1 MIKLMVYLN
10 EQLFGGLIMSIGI
23 TLLVALLLSACGFL
37 MYVYFFS
44 VGYGFSIAGIGI
56 TLLILFRQNLTIWT
70 ILMCCLFIIYGIR
83 LGGYLALREMKS
95 VTYKTLLKDESKQ
108 NVKLGVKFCI
118 WISCA
123 ILYVCEC
130 APVTFR
136 FVNGSDD
143 DVFLYVGVIM
153 AALGILIELIAD
165 LQKSAAKKKNPKM
178 FVSTGLYR
186 IVRCPNYFGELL
198 LWTGVFVS
206 GISVCN
212 SVFQWSLVILGFV
225 GIIYVMFSGA
235 RRLEI
240 RQDKNY
246 GDNPAYQEY
255 ISKTPIILPLI
266 PIFSV
271 KKYKWLVA

>member
-1 MIKLMVYLN
+1 MGVKNSFIPSF
-10 EQLFGGLIMSIGI
+10 FGGIMSLGI
-23 TLLVALLLSACGFL
+23 TTLVALALSAFGFV

-56 TLLILFRQNLTIWT
+56 ALLVLYRNSLTLGTVI
-70 ILMCCLFIIYGIR
+70 MCALFIIYGIR
-83 LGGYLALREMKS
+83 LGGYLAIREMKS
-95 VTYKTLLKDESKQ
+95 TAYKTLLKDESKQ
-108 NVKLGVKFCI
+108 NVKFGVKLCI

-136 FVNGSDD
+136 LENAVADD
-143 DVFLYVGVIM
+143 AFLYVGIAL
-153 AALGILIELIAD
+153 AAMGILIEILAD
-165 LQKSAAKKKNPKM
+165 LQKSKAKKKNPKQ

-212 SVFQWSLVILGFV
+212 SVLQWSLVILGYI

-246 GDNPAYQEY
+246 GDNPEYQKY
-255 ISKTPIILPLI
+255 VSTVPIILPLI
-266 PIFSV
+266 PIYSV
-271 KKYKWLVA
+271 KKHKWLVA

>member
-1 MIKLMVYLN
+1 MN
-10 EQLFGGLIMSIGI
+10 FIGI
-23 TLLVALLLSACGFL
+23 TALVALALSAFGFV

-44 VGYGFSIAGIGI
+44 IGYGFSIAGIS
-56 TLLILFRQNLTIWT
+56 TALLILFRHELTLGT
-70 ILMCCLFIIYGIR
+70 IILCGLLVLYGIR
-83 LGGYLALREMKS
+83 LGGFLAIRELKS
-95 VTYKTLLKDESKQ
+95 LAYKDLLKVEYEKK
-108 NVKLGVKFCI
+108 VKFGVKISI

-143 DVFLYVGVIM
+143 DVFLYVGLIM

-212 SVFQWSLVILGFV
+212 SVFQWALVILGFV

-266 PIFSV
+266 PIKNK

>member
-1 MIKLMVYLN
+1 
-10 EQLFGGLIMSIGI
+10 
-23 TLLVALLLSACGFL
+23 

-123 ILYVCEC
+123 ILYVCEV

-136 FVNGSDD
+136 FVNKNQD
-143 DVFLYVGVIM
+143 DVFLYVGIGL
-153 AALGILIELIAD
+153 AAVGILMEIIAD
-165 LQKSAAKKKNPKM
+165 AHKSIAKKKNPGR
-178 FVSTGLYR
+178 FVTTGLYK
-186 IVRCPNYFGELL
+186 IVRCPNYLGEIL

-212 SVFQWSLVILGFV
+212 SVWQWVITSV
-225 GIIYVMFSGA
+225 GYIGILYVMFSGA

-246 GDNPAYQEY
+246 GNDPEYQKY
-255 ISKTPIILPLI
+255 VSTTPILIPLI
-266 PIFSV
+266 PLYSV
-271 KKYKWLVA
+271 KKYTWLVA

>member
-1 MIKLMVYLN
+1 MTL
-10 EQLFGGLIMSIGI
+10 GI
-23 TLLVALLLSACGFL
+23 TALVALVLSAFGFV

-44 VGYGFSIAGIGI
+44 IGYGFSIAGIGI
-56 TLLILFRQNLTIWT
+56 ALLVMFRQSLTLGTAI
-70 ILMCCLFIIYGIR
+70 MCGLFIIYGIR
-83 LGGYLALREMKS
+83 LGGYLAIRELKS
-95 VTYKTLLKDESKQ
+95 VAYKALLKDESKQ
-108 NVKLGVKFCI
+108 NVKFGVKVSI

-136 FVNGSDD
+136 LENKVADD
-143 DVFLYVGVIM
+143 NFLYVGIAM
-153 AALGILIELIAD
+153 AALGILIEFIAD
-165 LQKSAAKKKNPKM
+165 LQKSSAKKKDPKK
-178 FVSTGLYR
+178 FVTTGLYR

-212 SVFQWSLVILGFV
+212 SPLQWALVILGYI
-225 GIIYVMFSGA
+225 GIVYVMFSGA

-246 GDNPAYQEY
+246 GDNPEYQAY
-255 ISKTPIILPLI
+255 IKKTPIILPLI
-266 PIFSV
+266 PIYSV
-271 KKYKWLVA
+271 KKHKWLIA